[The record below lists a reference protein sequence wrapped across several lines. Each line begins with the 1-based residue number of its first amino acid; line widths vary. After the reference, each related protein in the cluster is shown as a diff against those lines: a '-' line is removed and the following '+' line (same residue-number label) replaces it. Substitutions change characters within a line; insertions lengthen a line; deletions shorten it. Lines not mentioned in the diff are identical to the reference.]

1 MNKTIICNIPMK
13 PNMEKT
19 VYACNDTSL
28 YVSEKPVCYP
38 ISALFSRVMEP
49 GDRADVLM
57 LVKKDNKEF
66 WKQNAD
72 CLEDEL
78 KEANEELKQA
88 NNGVGAVLSFKM
100 LDTDFEESR
109 AVHEQLMGALVDEIK
124 DGSHIIA
131 DITFGPK
138 DVPIIVFAVLGF
150 AEKSLGCEVDHIIY
164 GQANFE
170 NGRPVNTKICDM
182 SPLYYLASTA
192 ATVCG
197 ENPERARK
205 TLTELISL

>member
-1 MNKTIICNIPMK
+1 MIKTFLVSIPMK
-13 PNMEKT
+13 QNMEKT
-19 VYACNDTSL
+19 VYACDDASL
-28 YVSEKPVCYP
+28 PVSKKPVCYP
-38 ISALFSRVMEP
+38 ISTLFSYVMEP

-124 DGSHIIA
+124 DDSHIIA